1 MFYMTHGYDVML
13 QQVSHNIDVPTY
25 HRCHTRH
32 RRRFYSNICLYS
44 CFSMSDQQFFGLSFG
59 RSFQMSYQ
67 LSLQIVIMSMFL
79 FPLSLRE
86 MLLVGLARNVH
97 LFYLFVHTHIIIQLN
112 QNYHSLLYNSLF
124 YILMKQL
131 REHLLQL

>member
-1 MFYMTHGYDVML
+1 MTHGYDVML
-13 QQVSHNIDVPTY
+13 QQVSHNIDVPIH
-25 HRCHTRH
+25 HRCHTRR

-79 FPLSLRE
+79 FPLSLGE

-112 QNYHSLLYNSLF
+112 QNYHSLLYNSSF